1 MPTEEQIRESLEEI
15 LVPGTMGSL
24 VKFNLV
30 RQVTVS
36 DGKVNISLASAALNP
51 GTQDWLNDRV
61 RDVVKRLP
69 GVVDVE
75 MSFEEGRCKDV
86 NEIGS
91 VIAVMSGKGGVGK
104 SLVTG
109 LAALSL
115 AQRGREVGI
124 LDADITG
131 PSIPKMFGITARPVG
146 GETGILPVLSRAGI
160 KIMSTNLLLPREDDA
175 VIWRGPLIG
184 KAITQFW
191 EDVLWGKL
199 DYLIVDLP
207 PGTADAPLTVM
218 QSLPLSGVIIV
229 FTPQQLTA
237 MVVRKAIRMARDAM
251 HIPIL
256 GVVENMSYFVL
267 PETGK
272 KLDLFGKSRADEM
285 AEAAGA
291 PLLAQIPL
299 DPELARLCDDGDIE
313 RYNADLTN
321 ALADALIQAVG
332 ARRMREEEGEEKTS
346 LDSRQAPQG
355 GTTAGEDPRGPDR
368 QSEGR
373 RAGS

>member
-1 MPTEEQIRESLEEI
+1 MPTEEQIRESLEEVI
-15 LVPGTMGSL
+15 VPGTTGSL
-24 VKFNLV
+24 VKFNLI
-30 RQVTVS
+30 RQVAIS
-36 DGKVNISLASAALNP
+36 DGKVNVSLASTALNP
-51 GTQDWLNDRV
+51 GTQDWLSTCV
-61 RDVVKRLP
+61 PDVVKRLP

-75 MSFEEGRCKDV
+75 ISFEEAGCKDI

-104 SLVTG
+104 SLVAG

-115 AQRGREVGI
+115 AHHGYEVGI

-131 PSIPKMFGITARPVG
+131 PSIPKMFGVSAHPVG
-146 GETGILPVLSRAGI
+146 SETGILPVLSRAGI
-160 KIMSTNLLLPREDDA
+160 KIMSTNLLLPREDDV
-175 VIWRGPLIG
+175 VIWRGPMIA

-229 FTPQQLTA
+229 FSPQQLTA
-237 MVVRKAIRMARDAM
+237 MVVRKAIRMAREAM

-291 PLLAQIPL
+291 PLLAQIPV
-299 DPELARLCDDGDIE
+299 DPELARLCDDGHIE
-313 RYNADLTN
+313 RYNSDLTN

-332 ARRMREEEGEEKTS
+332 ARRMREGEGDEKTS
-346 LDSRQAPQG
+346 LASRQGSQEGRTPV
-355 GTTAGEDPRGPDR
+355 EDP
-368 QSEGR
+368 
-373 RAGS
+373 

>member
-1 MPTEEQIRESLEEI
+1 MASEEQIRESLEGV
-15 LVPGTMGSL
+15 LVPGTTGSL
-24 VKFNLV
+24 VKFSLV
-30 RQVTVS
+30 RSVAVS
-36 DGKVNISLASAALNP
+36 NGKVNVSLASAALNL
-51 GTQDWLNDRV
+51 GAQGWLNDRV
-61 RDVVKRLP
+61 RDAVRNLP

-75 MSFEEGRCKDV
+75 MSFEEGTCKDV
-86 NEIGS
+86 NEVGS

-104 SLVTG
+104 SLVAG

-131 PSIPKMFGITARPVG
+131 PSIPKMFGIAARPVG
-146 GETGILPVLSRAGI
+146 GETGMLPVLSQAGI
-160 KIMSTNLLLPREDDA
+160 KIMSTNLLLPHEDDA

-184 KAITQFW
+184 KAITEFW

-229 FTPQQLTA
+229 FSPQQLTA
-237 MVVRKAIRMARDAM
+237 MVVRKAVKMARDSM
-251 HIPIL
+251 RIPIL
-256 GVVENMSYFVL
+256 GVVENMSYLVL
-267 PETGK
+267 PGTGER
-272 KLDLFGKSRADEM
+272 LDLFGKSRADEM

-291 PLLAQIPL
+291 PLLAQIPV

-313 RYNADLTN
+313 RYNSDLTN
-321 ALADALIQAVG
+321 AFADALIEALEG
-332 ARRMREEEGEEKTS
+332 ARMAGGREKETIS
-346 LDSRQAPQG
+346 
-355 GTTAGEDPRGPDR
+355 
-368 QSEGR
+368 
-373 RAGS
+373 